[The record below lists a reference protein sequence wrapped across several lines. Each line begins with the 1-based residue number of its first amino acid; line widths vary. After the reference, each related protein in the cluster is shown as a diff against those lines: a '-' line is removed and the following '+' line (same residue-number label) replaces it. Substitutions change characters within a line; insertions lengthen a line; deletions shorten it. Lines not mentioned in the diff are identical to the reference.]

1 MNQNC
6 CALCQASLL
15 QKNGSLGTVIP
26 FFRETQNKEFLSKL
40 KQTTSPIVNDL
51 ITSMGINTSHLFS
64 CRCEE
69 RRHFTYICGNC
80 TRKIF
85 NCYAMYQE
93 IVTLIQEVEDAC
105 KQKETQSN
113 DDVATKRDIIRSPSR
128 LTPQKKKP
136 RNTVTTRADVVSRK
150 TLTFSSEASAIED
163 EISNLMNLPLH
174 VTNEAEHQAVV
185 KVL

>member
-64 CRCEE
+64 C
-69 RRHFTYICGNC
+69 

-113 DDVATKRDIIRSPSR
+113 DEVATKRDIIRSPSG
-128 LTPQKKKP
+128 LTPQRKKP